1 MKKPQDSSRREFI
14 RRGGLLLTGTTAYTL
29 IPNHVWAADNH
40 QLETLALVCY
50 TMYPH
55 RHVPLKHYKACAQ
68 GLLDKAGGDAAL
80 KQTLNEGVTRLDR
93 FGSQPFKELS
103 EDNRTLALQRV
114 ENTPFFSGV
123 RGHTIVGLYNIPG
136 LWRYFGYQGPSF
148 EHGGYI
154 NRGLSDVFWLKDI

>member
-1 MKKPQDSSRREFI
+1 MKKPEDFSRREFI

-29 IPNHVWAADNH
+29 IPNYAWATDNH

-50 TMYPH
+50 AMYPH

-68 GLLDKAGGDAAL
+68 GLLDKADSDAAL
-80 KQTLNEGVTRLDR
+80 KQTLNQGITRLDR

-103 EDNRTLALQRV
+103 EDNRALALQRV
-114 ENTPFFSGV
+114 ENTPFFASV

-136 LWRYFGYQGPSF
+136 VWQYFGYPGSSF

-154 NRGLSDVFWLKDI
+154 NRGLDDIFWLKDV